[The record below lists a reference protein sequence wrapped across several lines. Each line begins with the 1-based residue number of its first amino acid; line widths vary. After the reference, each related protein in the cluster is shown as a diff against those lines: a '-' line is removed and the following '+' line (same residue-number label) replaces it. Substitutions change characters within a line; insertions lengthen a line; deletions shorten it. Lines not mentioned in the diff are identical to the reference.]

1 MSKKIFFFDID
12 GTLADQEDILPSNQK
27 ALRELRLKGH
37 TVMIASGRPAGYI
50 RRMFSGLSD
59 GFIAAN
65 GRRIEH
71 EGNVLLDNS
80 FTVAELKEIIKL
92 CRVSQ
97 CSYCLL
103 GDGVVYHG
111 NPLYLYGHTRPYES
125 IDVIHEDSWDIR
137 DVRAYAFDIIYKD
150 AAHLKTIKQNFDGK
164 YIINDHFDGSADVSS
179 VSFNKGH
186 AVAYTTSA
194 VGFSQDDSYAFGDG
208 DNDVHMF
215 EAAGTAV
222 AMENAT
228 RAAKKAADYVTRH
241 YKEDGIFH
249 ALKHLKV
256 ISCLL

>member
-1 MSKKIFFFDID
+1 MSNKILFFDID
-12 GTLADQEDILPSNQK
+12 GTLADQEGILPSNKK
-27 ALRELRLKGH
+27 ALRELKSNGH

-50 RRMFSGLSD
+50 RRMFSGLAD

-71 EGNVLLDNS
+71 NDSILLDNS
-80 FTVAELKEIIKL
+80 FTIDELKEIIKL
-92 CRVSQ
+92 CKASQ
-97 CSYCLL
+97 CAYCLL
-103 GDGVVYHG
+103 GDGIVYHG

-125 IDVIHEDSWDIR
+125 IDVIHKDQWDIH
-137 DVRAYAFDIIYKD
+137 DVKAYAFDIIYKD
-150 AAHLKTIKQNFDGK
+150 KDHLKTIKRNFDGK

-186 AVAYTTSA
+186 AVAYVTNA
-194 VGFSQDDSYAFGDG
+194 LGFSQDDSYAFGDG

-222 AMENAT
+222 AMENGT
-228 RAAKKAADYVTRH
+228 SAARKAADYVTRH
-241 YKEDGIFH
+241 FKEDGIFH

-256 ISCLL
+256 LNSLL

>member
-1 MSKKIFFFDID
+1 MSKNFFFDID

-150 AAHLKTIKQNFDGK
+150 AAHLKTIKQNFDGNISLTTTLTAPPMSPAYPSTK
-164 YIINDHFDGSADVSS
+164 DMLLPIRPVPSAFHRMTAMHSETETMTFTCLRPPVRQLPWKTQPGQRKKPQITSPAII
-179 VSFNKGH
+179 KRME
-186 AVAYTTSA
+186 
-194 VGFSQDDSYAFGDG
+194 FS
-208 DNDVHMF
+208 MP
-215 EAAGTAV
+215 
-222 AMENAT
+222 
-228 RAAKKAADYVTRH
+228 
-241 YKEDGIFH
+241 
-249 ALKHLKV
+249 
-256 ISCLL
+256 